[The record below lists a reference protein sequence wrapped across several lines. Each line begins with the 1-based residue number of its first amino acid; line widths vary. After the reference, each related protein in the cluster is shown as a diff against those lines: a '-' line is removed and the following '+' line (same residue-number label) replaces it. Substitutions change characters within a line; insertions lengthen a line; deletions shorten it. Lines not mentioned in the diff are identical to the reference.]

1 MHACALLSV
10 TLATLAVAWAC
21 EVDQYEAYPARDGF
35 SQVCEGNALE
45 NYTLT
50 FEETDPVIAYLAAEN
65 GVDAVSGA
73 LYGFNRTTEYGWEFS
88 PNASTAHKEKLFSY
102 MYFYFPPNFFDGLVS
117 GYDVD
122 PYNLAGMQLQDLK
135 QLSYFMNVSAG
146 PIQPGS
152 VPHFSI
158 YYSAQDHGSC
168 DATLNVSR
176 RLNYQIA
183 GDTPIVPLNHGDYL
197 VYADLQIKPTEAD
210 FGTKASLDAE
220 NSLPANTDPHD
231 IKHRI
236 VCAIALSTS
245 STADAA
251 TFSIQAVH
259 IHQKRFYM
267 RGTYPSAEEG
277 GISSVVDPYN
287 MPETSTTTTT
297 TMTTT
302 TTKHIHVHE
311 EDSTGYVFAGVLI
324 LGILIILLAMLLQ
337 KKEAIRYTA
346 HVQAPDAWLM

>member
-1 MHACALLSV
+1 MLIHALLS
-10 TLATLAVAWAC
+10 TALATLAVAWAC

-50 FEETDPVIAYLAAEN
+50 FEETDPVIAYLAGET
-65 GVDAVSGA
+65 GVDAVLGA
-73 LYGFNRTTEYGWEFS
+73 LYGFNRTTEYGWEFT

-102 MYFYFPPNFFDGLVS
+102 MYLYYPPNTFDGIVS
-117 GYDVD
+117 DYDVD

-146 PIQPGS
+146 PIQPVS
-152 VPHFSI
+152 VPHFNI
-158 YYSAQDHGSC
+158 YYSAQDHGPC

-183 GDTPIVPLNHGDYL
+183 GDTPIVPLSHGDYL
-197 VYADLQIKPTEAD
+197 VYADLQIKPTDVD
-210 FGTKASLDAE
+210 FGTKASLDAA

-231 IKHRI
+231 IKHRT

-245 STADAA
+245 STAEAA

-267 RGTYPSAEEG
+267 RGTYPGVEEG
-277 GISSVVDPYN
+277 GILSTVDPYN
-287 MPETSTTTTT
+287 IPEMSTTTTT
-297 TMTTT
+297 STTT
-302 TTKHIHVHE
+302 AGHIHVHE
-311 EDSTGYVFAGVLI
+311 EDSTGYVFAGILI
-324 LGILIILLAMLLQ
+324 LGILVILFAMLLQ
-337 KKEAIRYTA
+337 KKDNVNIDTSRRIEGWAY
-346 HVQAPDAWLM
+346 M